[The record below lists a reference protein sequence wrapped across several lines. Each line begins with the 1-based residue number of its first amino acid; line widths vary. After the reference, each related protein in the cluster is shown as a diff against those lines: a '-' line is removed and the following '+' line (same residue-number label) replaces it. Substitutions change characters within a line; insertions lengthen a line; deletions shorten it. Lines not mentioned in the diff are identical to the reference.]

1 MSTGIEAV
9 EEARLAAAVEPCGG
23 GGGWAGKERLRNDVY
38 AAAAYGDVEKLR
50 RLVEV
55 EGCSVREPDGLG
67 YHALQWAA
75 LNNRCVAAQYIIQVL
90 LSLSFSVSL

>member
-1 MSTGIEAV
+1 MSTEIEVV
-9 EEARLAAAVEPCGG
+9 EEVRPAVVESYFGG
-23 GGGWAGKERLRNDVY
+23 GAGKERSRNDVY
-38 AAAAYGDVEKLR
+38 AAAAYGDMGKLR

-55 EGCSVREPDGLG
+55 EGCSVCEPDVHG

-90 LSLSFSVSL
+90 LSLLLVFPL